1 MPHYLSRLSLV
12 VLLGLT
18 VGSAAIAPPIAQA
31 EESKLTYK
39 EQFDRRIKFADEG
52 CVPKKKQF
60 RGLEYQICHMED
72 VVMKVSMEGPPGD
85 NGPTAYFYS
94 GRLYAF
100 RDTGHGQA
108 SLFKDGKLLAEVE
121 VGSVAPEYN
130 KIKTQF
136 SPRDRKET
144 TDRAISSTRNMLK
157 VFGKELRL

>member
-18 VGSAAIAPPIAQA
+18 VGSSAIAPPIAQA

-39 EQFDRRIKFADEG
+39 EQFDRRTKFADEG

-100 RDTGHGQA
+100 RDTGHG
-108 SLFKDGKLLAEVE
+108 KLLAEVE